1 MPSQDVNALQNIVRC
16 NANAKNVLRTSSG
29 ASLVWSKRDT
39 DDAVD
44 ADAHSLVRCLAWNM
58 FLKRKTNS
66 GTTRRLR
73 IGSQLATG
81 DGYILFCHNLD

>member
-44 ADAHSLVRCLAWNM
+44 ADAHSLVRCLAWTC
-58 FLKRKTNS
+58 FSSARQTLARRVVCALDRSWPPVT
-66 GTTRRLR
+66 GIFCFVTT
-73 IGSQLATG
+73 
-81 DGYILFCHNLD
+81 